1 MRNRNDAPLTA
12 QALQATAANQR
23 AAASRPKRSK
33 RPVSDKP
40 MPPRSGVSRPKLE
53 LGKLRKA
60 VSMRQER
67 GIPINAKKWAQAVAM
82 ILASKKGK
90 PTGADLAWWCRW
102 AGIEPPRDVG
112 LMMAFTEWP
121 KWKCRKWRARL
132 GALMDLDP
140 TERDDLSW
148 WLPIT
153 PDETPE
159 EATSRRKRRQ
169 AAERRQD
176 ARLAAEHEA
185 SLERDRKLRAGRK
198 RQQRRDEGRPTREE
212 RAARAQADRD
222 EAARCGVTPAAIR
235 QRRWRAR
242 LSQSCPL
249 GPPHPLPDV
258 TVASTR
264 GLYGVPKAPAPAQ
277 VRKRGFQR
285 GSVLLPPR
293 LNPHRLSV
301 RPPPVPPM
309 RSTGTRLSLPVCEV
323 GC

>member
-1 MRNRNDAPLTA
+1 MRNRNDAPRTA
-12 QALQATAANQR
+12 QALQANSSTNQR

-40 MPPRSGVSRPKLE
+40 MPPRSGMSRRKLE

-153 PDETPE
+153 KAETPE
-159 EATSRRKRRQ
+159 EATSRRKRRR

-185 SLERDRKLRAGRK
+185 SVDRERKLRARRK
-198 RQQRRDEGRPTREE
+198 WQQRRDEGRPTRRNEPPARRPTETRRRGAGSRQPRSDNDVGE
-212 RAARAQADRD
+212 RACHSRVHSARR
-222 EAARCGVTPAAIR
+222 IR
-235 QRRWRAR
+235 S
-242 LSQSCPL
+242 LMSQSCPQ
-249 GPPHPLPDV
+249 G
-258 TVASTR
+258 
-264 GLYGVPKAPAPAQ
+264 
-277 VRKRGFQR
+277 GF
-285 GSVLLPPR
+285 
-293 LNPHRLSV
+293 
-301 RPPPVPPM
+301 
-309 RSTGTRLSLPVCEV
+309 TA
-323 GC
+323 